1 MSISVIDGVRLKMAK
16 TGGAYM
22 FFSIACALF
31 GAVYEHFS
39 HEVFSYAMV
48 YAFLIP
54 LLGGAAPFYALAFSR
69 GKVPGKASRRAYHS
83 ALATLTVG
91 CALQGVLEIYG
102 TTNRLLSVYW
112 IAGGILLLCAFLL
125 YCLLDGEGSA
135 KPQIDTH
142 QGEHHGQRSILR

>member
-54 LLGGAAPFYALAFSR
+54 LLGGAAP
-69 GKVPGKASRRAYHS
+69 
-83 ALATLTVG
+83 
-91 CALQGVLEIYG
+91 
-102 TTNRLLSVYW
+102 
-112 IAGGILLLCAFLL
+112 
-125 YCLLDGEGSA
+125 
-135 KPQIDTH
+135 
-142 QGEHHGQRSILR
+142 ILRPGLFPGQSAGKKPRAAHIIPRSQR